1 MPETP
6 DIDAALLEA
15 LLDAA
20 ADGIIVA
27 DSDGVIRR
35 ANPAVAAMFGYP
47 ARDLVGQSINLL
59 MPPAMAAAHD
69 GFIGTHLRTGQHNII
84 GIGREL
90 VGQHRD
96 GTTFS
101 FHISVG
107 RAELRGEVFFV
118 SVLHDLSR
126 RKRIEAALQQAQR
139 MQALGQMTGSIA
151 HDFNNILGVVTGCLE
166 LLQMRVPEPGLQ
178 PLIRDALGSADLGAQ
193 LVTQLL
199 AFARMPKAQTGAVAV
214 NDVVE
219 GMVDILRR
227 VAGDAVELDVS
238 LAQSLPAATADP
250 TGLQSAI
257 LNLVTNAAAAMPQ
270 GGSIRIETGTT
281 DLANPYRAA
290 EVGVAPGCY
299 VWLRVTDTG
308 AGMSADVAQSA
319 FDPFFTTKPPGGGT
333 GLGLSMVYSFARQ
346 SGGIAALQSR
356 PGQGTGVTLFMA
368 AAST

>member
-20 ADGIIVA
+20 ADGIIFA
-27 DSDGVIRR
+27 DSDGVMRR

-96 GTTFS
+96 GTRFS
-101 FHISVG
+101 VHISVG
-107 RAELRGEVFFV
+107 RAELRGEVYFV
-118 SVLHDLSR
+118 SVLHDLTR

-166 LLQMRVPEPGLQ
+166 LLQMRVQEPGLQ

-193 LVTQLL
+193 LVIQLL

-214 NDVVE
+214 
-219 GMVDILRR
+219 
-227 VAGDAVELDVS
+227 
-238 LAQSLPAATADP
+238 
-250 TGLQSAI
+250 
-257 LNLVTNAAAAMPQ
+257 
-270 GGSIRIETGTT
+270 
-281 DLANPYRAA
+281 
-290 EVGVAPGCY
+290 
-299 VWLRVTDTG
+299 
-308 AGMSADVAQSA
+308 
-319 FDPFFTTKPPGGGT
+319 
-333 GLGLSMVYSFARQ
+333 
-346 SGGIAALQSR
+346 
-356 PGQGTGVTLFMA
+356 
-368 AAST
+368 